1 MIVRIHGGRT
11 PPGITL
17 DFSTPINPLGAPEA
31 IHKLVEEA
39 VKLRIYT
46 KYPDYEYQELRQ
58 AIASFYSIDED
69 RVIPLNGAAE
79 GISLAIACLKPN
91 VLVVFEPTFGDYRLE
106 AHALGIP
113 VISISYVERVDE
125 YELNI
130 YGAEELGK
138 VVRNRKALVLLSN
151 PNNPTGCYSE
161 LRLLKHLAEILE
173 NSVVLIDEA
182 FIELC
187 NECESVLSL
196 AKDYENV
203 AILRSLTKT
212 FSVPGLRIGFL
223 YLGNEKVYEV
233 LEACRQP
240 WNINSLTSFVFSKA
254 LTEYASQLRK
264 FVEDSRRVIAE
275 ERSFLVKSFRELGI
289 KVYRSRAPFILVR
302 HKRFTSRQVNE
313 ALTRFGIVVR
323 DASTFTYLTPYH
335 ARVSVRLRE
344 DNRRLVETYKVLGIE

>member
-79 GISLAIACLKPN
+79 GISLAITCLKPD
-91 VLVVFEPTFGDYRLE
+91 VLVVFEPTFGDYRQE

-113 VISISYVERVDE
+113 IISISYIERVDE
-125 YELNI
+125 CELNI

-138 VVRNRKALVLLSN
+138 VIRNRKALVLLSN

-173 NSVVLIDEA
+173 NSVILIDEA
-182 FIELC
+182 FVELC
-187 NECESVLSL
+187 NECESALSL
-196 AKDYENV
+196 AKDYENAAV
-203 AILRSLTKT
+203 LRSLTKT

-223 YLGNEKVYEV
+223 YLSNEKVHEV

-254 LTEYASQLRK
+254 LTEHASQLRK

-289 KVYRSRAPFILVR
+289 KVHRSRAPFILVR

-344 DNRRLVETYKVLGIE
+344 DNQRLIEAYKVLGIE